1 MGECLLVRRGGGK
14 PTLKGI
20 SVKTPPTKIQY
31 LEGEAFDFSGMVI
44 SANLS
49 GTLVD
54 IMSGYTCTPTVMGAN
69 DTTVTISYTVNG
81 KTATTTQ
88 VMQKNPYYPVLANN
102 TWDTIADACAKGLA
116 SSLWQLGD
124 EKSLSMNGNNYN
136 CKIVAFDFHAL
147 SANDENYGN
156 AGYNAGKNKSGI
168 TFLVTPLYS
177 QKKEMAPSR
186 AGTNITWSTATMRTQ
201 VMQDLKA
208 LMPTDLQALL
218 RTVSVKSSSN
228 GERGSTAV
236 TTSDQLFLPS
246 LTEIKGLDFTG
257 FKGEGTQLP
266 YFEAG
271 NSQQIPTSSGS
282 KPKYWTRSR
291 SDTVDEGVFSVC
303 FNLYNSNGFASGWA
317 YNEDYFTFEFCL

>member
-88 VMQKNPYYPVLANN
+88 VMQKNPYDPVLANN
-102 TWDTIADACAKGLA
+102 TWAVIADACAKGQA

-136 CKIVAFDFHAL
+136 CKIVAFDFHSL

-156 AGYNAGKNKSGI
+156 AGYNAGKNKAGI

-186 AGTNITWSTATMRTQ
+186 AGTNITWETASMRTQ

-218 RTVSVKSSSN
+218 RTASVKSSSN
-228 GERGSTAV
+228 GERGSAAV

-271 NSQQIPTSSGS
+271 NSQNIPTSSGS

-303 FNLYNSNGFASGWA
+303 FNLYTSNSFANDWA
-317 YNEDYFTFEFCL
+317 YNKNYFTFEFCL

>member
-1 MGECLLVRRGGGK
+1 MGETLIVRRGGGK

-31 LEGEAFDFSGMVI
+31 LEGETFDFSGMVI

-54 IMSGYTCTPTVMGAN
+54 IMSGYTCTPTVMGAA

-88 VMQKNPYYPVLANN
+88 VMQKNPYDSVLANN
-102 TWDTIADACAKGLA
+102 SLETIAFACQQGVA

-124 EKSLSMNGNNYN
+124 EKPLSINGNDYN
-136 CKIVAFDFHAL
+136 CKIVAFDFHVL

-156 AGYNAGKNKSGI
+156 ADYNDGKNKAGI
-168 TFLVTPLYS
+168 TFLVTPLYA
-177 QKKEMAPSR
+177 QKKPMAPPR
-186 AGTNITWSTATMRTQ
+186 AGINITWSTSSMRTQ

-228 GERGSTAV
+228 GESGNAAV

-246 LTEIKGLDFTG
+246 LTEIKGLTATG

-271 NSQQIPTSSGS
+271 NSQKIPTSSGS
-282 KPKYWTRSR
+282 TPDYWTRSR
-291 SDTVDEGVFSVC
+291 SDLTDSGVNSVC
-303 FNLYNSNGFASGWA
+303 FQLYHTGSWASGWA
-317 YNEDYFTFEFCL
+317 YDNNHFTFEFCL

>member
-228 GERGSTAV
+228 GERGSAAV

-271 NSQQIPTSSGS
+271 NSPKIPTSSGS
-282 KPKYWTRSR
+282 KPNYWTRSR
-291 SDTVDEGVFSVC
+291 DDTVDEGVYSVC
-303 FNLYNSNGFASGWA
+303 FRLHASNGHSTSWA
-317 YNEDYFTFEFCL
+317 YNNEYFTFEFCL